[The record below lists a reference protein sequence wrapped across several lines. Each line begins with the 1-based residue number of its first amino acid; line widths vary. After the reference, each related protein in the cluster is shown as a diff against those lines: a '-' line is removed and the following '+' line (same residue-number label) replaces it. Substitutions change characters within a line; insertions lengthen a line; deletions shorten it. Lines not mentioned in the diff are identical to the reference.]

1 MYLDLDLDHSSDTN
15 ERSAICRE
23 NARTA
28 LGLVPFV
35 PETAVEQAESIMR
48 RLVVEYLEPPRI
60 ES

>member
-1 MYLDLDLDHSSDTN
+1 MYRNLDLDRSSDAN

-28 LGLVPFV
+28 LGLVPLI
-35 PETAVEQAESIMR
+35 PETAVEKAESIMR

-60 ES
+60 GS

>member
-1 MYLDLDLDHSSDTN
+1 MYRNLDLDRSSGTN

-28 LGLVPFV
+28 LRLVPHV
-35 PETAVEQAESIMR
+35 PETAAEQAEQIMR

>member
-1 MYLDLDLDHSSDTN
+1 MYRNLDLDRSSDTN

-23 NARTA
+23 NTRTA
-28 LGLVPFV
+28 LGLVPLV
-35 PETAVEQAESIMR
+35 PETAVEQAEQIMR